1 MENLRISIIQTDL
14 HWQDISANLAMLE
27 EKIWQI
33 NNGTDLILLPEM
45 FNTGFT
51 MDTKNYSE
59 PINLTTLKWMKQMA
73 SQTGAVICGSYIV
86 RDEAE
91 YFNRLYWV
99 EPNGECSF
107 YNKRH
112 LFRMGNEHISFSQ
125 GKNKLLRCC
134 HGWNVLPLVCYDLR
148 FPVWS
153 RNRYNE
159 ARGLD
164 YDVLIYVANWPA
176 SRTEVWETLLKA
188 RALENQCYCIGINRT
203 GSDGMGIDYA
213 GRSMV
218 VNYKGQV
225 LNTVSEKQ
233 TIETITLNL
242 PELQKF
248 RASFPAFLDAD
259 EFEII

>member
-1 MENLRISIIQTDL
+1 
-14 HWQDISANLAMLE
+14 
-27 EKIWQI
+27 
-33 NNGTDLILLPEM
+33 
-45 FNTGFT
+45 
-51 MDTKNYSE
+51 
-59 PINLTTLKWMKQMA
+59 
-73 SQTGAVICGSYIV
+73 
-86 RDEAE
+86 
-91 YFNRLYWV
+91 
-99 EPNGECSF
+99 
-107 YNKRH
+107 
-112 LFRMGNEHISFSQ
+112 MGNEHISYTQGKSKLIRQSQ
-125 GKNKLLRCC
+125 G
-134 HGWNVLPLVCYDLR
+134 WNFLPLVCYDLR

-203 GSDGMGIDYA
+203 GSDGMGVDYA

-225 LNTVSEKQ
+225 LNSVSEKQ

-242 PELQKF
+242 PVLQKF
-248 RASFPAFLDAD
+248 RSSFPAYLDAD
-259 EFEII
+259 EFEMR